1 MEMKDVEQLDKERQA
16 EKARRDIR
24 VACMVHYLKTYCQ
37 DVLDKEPG
45 LRQYV
50 DEITTI
56 TRHIEQ
62 LDEDCWNALMTEMDS
77 VSFKEAPNG

>member
-1 MEMKDVEQLDKERQA
+1 MEMKDFEQLDKERKA
-16 EKARRDIR
+16 EIARRDVR
-24 VACMVHYLKTYCQ
+24 VSCMVRYLKTYCQ

-50 DEITTI
+50 DEITTS
-56 TRHIEQ
+56 TRRIEQ
-62 LDEDCWNALMTEMDS
+62 LNEDCWNALMTEMDS